1 MGEHYRSNT
10 EGGSLGFLR
19 SLWQSARWCQWVEP
33 NEGATGENK
42 SVLFFRNRNGLGM
55 QPAKVEEQARR
66 GRKMTVE

>member
-1 MGEHYRSNT
+1 MGEHYRSDT
-10 EGGSLGFLR
+10 EGGSWGFLR

-33 NEGATGENK
+33 NEGATGEQA

-55 QPAKVEEQARR
+55 KPAKLDETR